1 MCDKLFDAGANPN
14 AKYDNSTVWKRYLS
28 HLLHGKSD
36 LRNRNVLHNE
46 FKLMKRLLLSGA
58 DPNSTANGK
67 TLDLII
73 EENFGAYHTTELLA
87 LVGQMRLRTDGGL
100 ISRIWKMTW
109 RRPTQPTSC
118 ENDRAASI
126 DLYDA

>member
-14 AKYDNSTVWKRYLS
+14 AKYDDSTVWKRYLS
-28 HLLHGKSD
+28 HLLHNTSG
-36 LRNRNVLHNE
+36 LRNRKTLHNE

-58 DPNSTANGK
+58 DPNEK

-73 EENFGAYHTTELLA
+73 EETFGAYQTTELLNF
-87 LVGQMRLRTDGGL
+87 VGQMRLRTDGGL
-100 ISRIWKMTW
+100 LSRIWKLTW
-109 RRPTQPTSC
+109 RRLTQPTSC